1 VCIDYG
7 VVAREIQRD
16 EILLQKGDDDFIL
29 LNHGTE
35 EFDKL
40 GLEP

>member
-1 VCIDYG
+1 
-7 VVAREIQRD
+7 
-16 EILLQKGDDDFIL
+16 LPKGDDDFIL